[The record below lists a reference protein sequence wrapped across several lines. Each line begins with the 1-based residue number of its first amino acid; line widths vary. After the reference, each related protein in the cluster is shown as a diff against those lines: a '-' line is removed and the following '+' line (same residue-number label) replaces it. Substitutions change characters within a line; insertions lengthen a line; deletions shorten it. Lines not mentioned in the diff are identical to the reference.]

1 MSTAPRSLFDRSP
14 ALAKVRRTA
23 DPSRKSAAAA
33 AAAAAAFGQRPLPS
47 PVVGL
52 NTNAP
57 SSLASLKHPL
67 PRLQVEAENT
77 PDWLIQE
84 DWALLQAVTELIK
97 LPLSLQSQWP
107 AHTPNWHL
115 VSDMVNAVSRYYRG
129 WRQCKSRY
137 ESIIQPR
144 EEGRIHFDVG
154 MAASLPPALPPN
166 TSKKGQKRG
175 QKGQQQQGAGG
186 QQLKGLQ
193 PLKPNKMK
201 TSQLFSSDRNATWS
215 NLFAS
220 RFERIKAVANKRTP
234 TTKPLL
240 VNPAQKN
247 TKHAAVLAESGIS
260 YDTPLNPIR
269 VAANRFVVN
278 IRFTRVRSGSC

>member
-1 MSTAPRSLFDRSP
+1 MVSFKLYIF
-14 ALAKVRRTA
+14 
-23 DPSRKSAAAA
+23 
-33 AAAAAAFGQRPLPS
+33 
-47 PVVGL
+47 
-52 NTNAP
+52 
-57 SSLASLKHPL
+57 
-67 PRLQVEAENT
+67 LQVEAENT

-107 AHTPNWHL
+107 AHAPNWDL
-115 VSDMVNAVSRYYRG
+115 VSDMVNAVSRYFRG
-129 WRQCKSRY
+129 PRQCKSRY

-166 TSKKGQKRG
+166 NSKKGQKRG
-175 QKGQQQQGAGG
+175 QKGQQQAQGG

-215 NLFAS
+215 NLFAN

-269 VAANRFVVN
+269 VAANRYVEFHVTVK
-278 IRFTRVRSGSC
+278 

>member
-1 MSTAPRSLFDRSP
+1 MTTS
-14 ALAKVRRTA
+14 
-23 DPSRKSAAAA
+23 
-33 AAAAAAFGQRPLPS
+33 
-47 PVVGL
+47 
-52 NTNAP
+52 
-57 SSLASLKHPL
+57 SSLTSTTHKIS
-67 PRLQVEAENT
+67 QVEAENT
-77 PDWLIQE
+77 PEWLIQE
-84 DWALLQAVTELIK
+84 DWALLQAVTELLK
-97 LPLSLQSQWP
+97 LPISLQSQWP
-107 AHTPNWHL
+107 AHTPNWDL
-115 VSDMVNAVSRYYRG
+115 VSDMVNAVSRIFRG
-129 WRQCKSRY
+129 PRQCKNRY

-154 MAASLPPALPPN
+154 AAALPPALPPAAN
-166 TSKKGQKRG
+166 NKKGQKR
-175 QKGQQQQGAGG
+175 QKGQHQSQQQQA

-201 TSQLFSSDRNATWS
+201 TSQLFSSDRNGTWS
-215 NLFAS
+215 ALFAS

-269 VAANRFVVN
+269 VAANRCVV